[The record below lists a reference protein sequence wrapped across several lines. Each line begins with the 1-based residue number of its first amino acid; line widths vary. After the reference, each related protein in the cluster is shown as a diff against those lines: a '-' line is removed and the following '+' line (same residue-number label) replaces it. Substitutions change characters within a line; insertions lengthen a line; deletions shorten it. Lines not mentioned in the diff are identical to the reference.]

1 VAAILAEI
9 CQMAMMA
16 TVISNLD
23 CVQYVFKNVALQ
35 ASRQNSKNQYK
46 NFTV

>member
-9 CQMAMMA
+9 CQMAMTA